1 MHSVMTA
8 NAPISE
14 ILMLPTLQLPSSW
27 AHKKIKLTK
36 NVIKTA
42 KYCELKRKRVVQ
54 TAVPQSPH
62 SM

>member
-1 MHSVMTA
+1 MNSVMTA

-36 NVIKTA
+36 NVIKLQNTA
-42 KYCELKRKRVVQ
+42 N
-54 TAVPQSPH
+54 
-62 SM
+62 